1 MDFSAKWKGFLEAS
15 FLKLGFSMTPN
26 PSSQNQEFLA
36 LLVHRGFL
44 DRQEAMEVLKSASK
58 EGFEAALLKLT
69 GWGEKK
75 VAYLLRT
82 RGLAEPDI
90 PGYRFEK
97 KLGSGGTSEVFGVR
111 RAKDF
116 RKVALKILRP
126 TLARDVYAIKRFLE
140 EGKLLG
146 KLNIPGIV
154 RGYRTFKF
162 MGTYVLEMDW
172 IPGQTLEDLLAEG
185 KTFPETEALDI
196 VVKVGKL
203 LELMR
208 KEGVLHRD
216 LKPGNIM
223 IASGERVSL
232 IDLGFA
238 GEGMSGRSDKD
249 STLGTP
255 AYLAPEQARGEDS
268 LDARADIYSLGATLY
283 HLVLGKLPFSGSN
296 DQEMMRAQILK
307 SLDGS
312 ALKGRE
318 VSPSLH
324 YFLEKMMAKD
334 REIRYPSASALI
346 SHIESHRK
354 AQNDL
359 A

>member
-1 MDFSAKWKGFLEAS
+1 
-15 FLKLGFSMTPN
+15 MTPS

-36 LLVHRGFL
+36 LFVHRGFL
-44 DRQEAMEVLKSASK
+44 DRQEAMQVLKSAS
-58 EGFEAALLKLT
+58 EGDFEEALLKLT

-75 VAYLLRT
+75 VAYLRRT
-82 RGLAEPDI
+82 RVLAEPDI
-90 PGYRFEK
+90 PGYRIEK
-97 KLGSGGTSEVFGVR
+97 KLGLGGTSEVFGAR

-126 TLARDVYAIKRFLE
+126 NLARDAHAVTRFLE
-140 EGKLLG
+140 EGKLLK
-146 KLNIPGIV
+146 KLDIPGIV

-172 IPGQTLEDLLAEG
+172 IPGQTLEEFLE
-185 KTFPETEALDI
+185 KETTFSETEALDI

-203 LELMR
+203 LESMR
-208 KEGVLHRD
+208 EEGVLHRD

-223 IASGERVSL
+223 IATGGKVSL

-238 GEGMSGRSDKD
+238 GEGMSGRSDQE
-249 STLGTP
+249 TTMGTP
-255 AYLAPEQARGEDS
+255 AYLAPEQARGEDG

-283 HLVLGKLPFSGSN
+283 HLVLGKLPFSGGN

-307 SLDGS
+307 SLDGA

-324 YFLEKMMAKD
+324 YFLEKMMAKKK
-334 REIRYPSASALI
+334 ENRYPSAVALI

-354 AQNDL
+354 AQSDL
-359 A
+359 P